1 MKHAAG
7 LTTTFL
13 LSLLMCMPMS
23 SWAQNVSSLA
33 LDKGCYNCHGNPPRK
48 NTPSFDQLAETLAKY
63 RGQTKVIADLAE
75 KLHKEHVFG
84 GIKAH
89 EQLSPEQALLLV
101 TWITDGAK

>member
-1 MKHAAG
+1 
-7 LTTTFL
+7 
-13 LSLLMCMPMS
+13 
-23 SWAQNVSSLA
+23 VSSLA